1 MAMKKDKK
9 QHIFC
14 GIAAAIVVGFL
25 TYLVSGEVAAERN
38 VAAGVYAAL
47 AGGFVAACVKE
58 YCDAEYCLDPTTW
71 DWRDVGFTVIG
82 AAIVALFIVGMHFC
96 KG

>member
-1 MAMKKDKK
+1 MKKDKK

-14 GIAAAIVVGFL
+14 GIIAAIVVGFL

-38 VAAGVYAAL
+38 IAAGVYAAL
-47 AGGFVAACVKE
+47 AGGFVAAAVKE
-58 YCDAEYCLDPTTW
+58 FCDKGYSIDPSKW
-71 DWRDVGFTVIG
+71 DWRDIGCTVFG
-82 AAIVALFIVGMHFC
+82 AAIVALFIVGMHFA